1 MSKAGKRW
9 LIAAATFLAGL
20 YFVLEFVVPPTLPG
34 ATTTGVVLGRRDGSV
49 TVRTST
55 GALRTFPITPELRL
69 LKKRITGQAKKEAA
83 AVPVREVRVGNF
95 IDVQSGDVALTDVR
109 VESMDRGAVTLL
121 VDGQRRE
128 VGLSGSSIVLVHSRH
143 DQPSEIE
150 SRAATFGQTVSI
162 GPSTLF
168 KDQRDTAAQFN
179 SVIETMAIGMGL
191 LSLAVVNGRKIRRKE
206 GDWYTAVFFF
216 VAVVVGVCAGLW
228 KYHPAGTFEKDAS
241 DLVVMRILTAVGSTI
256 FSLLAFYLASAAY
269 RAFRVRTAEAA
280 LMMASA
286 LIVMLGQ
293 TPFGMYL
300 TGWLGEQFS
309 FLWLPN
315 VAGWLLREPISA
327 VFRGL
332 IFGIMLGA
340 IATALRY
347 WLSLERSSA
356 MGD

>member
-1 MSKAGKRW
+1 LSKAARRW
-9 LIAAATFLAGL
+9 IIAAATFLAGL

-34 ATTTGVVLGRRDGSV
+34 ATTTGVVVATREGSLAV
-49 TVRTST
+49 T
-55 GALRTFPITPELRL
+55 GGRTFPISSELKV
-69 LKKRITGQAKKEAA
+69 LKRRITGTGVREAA
-83 AVPVREVRVGNF
+83 TVPVRQVREGETVSIEAGEARLE
-95 IDVQSGDVALTDVR
+95 DVKITAI
-109 VESMDRGAVTLL
+109 DRGSFTLL
-121 VDGQRRE
+121 VEGQRRE
-128 VGLSGSSIVLVHSRH
+128 VSLGGSSVVLLHSR
-143 DQPSEIE
+143 DEQPAEIE
-150 SRAATFGQTVSI
+150 ARAVQFGQTVSI
-162 GPSTLF
+162 GPTTLF
-168 KDQRDTAAQFN
+168 KDQSDTAAQFTA
-179 SVIETMAIGMGL
+179 VIETMAIGMGL
-191 LSLAVVNGRKIRRKE
+191 LSLAYVNGRKVRRKE
-206 GDWYTAVFFF
+206 GDWYTSVFFF
-216 VAVVVGVCAGLW
+216 LAVVIGVAAGLW
-228 KYHPAGTFEKDAS
+228 KYYPAGTTERDFS
-241 DLVVMRILTAVGSTI
+241 DLVIMRVITAVGSTI

-300 TGWLGEQFS
+300 TGWLGEQLS

-315 VAGWLLREPISA
+315 MAGWLLREPISA